1 MLISLIAER
10 AISETGSGNGSDI
23 HTYGLVSICQNPPLR
38 DSDKNYRSASPASL
52 RLVYWEQKMDW
63 PFKFSDVK
71 WFLKHTPL
79 WVLLLLV
86 AMLLARFVMTALF
99 HRFHG

>member
-1 MLISLIAER
+1 
-10 AISETGSGNGSDI
+10 
-23 HTYGLVSICQNPPLR
+23 
-38 DSDKNYRSASPASL
+38 
-52 RLVYWEQKMDW
+52 MDW